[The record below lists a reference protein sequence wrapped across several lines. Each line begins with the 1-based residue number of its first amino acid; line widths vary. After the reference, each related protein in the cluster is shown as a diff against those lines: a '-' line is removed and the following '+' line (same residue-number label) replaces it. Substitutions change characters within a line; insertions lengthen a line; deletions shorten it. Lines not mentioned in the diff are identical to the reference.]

1 MLAWPGGHARDA
13 GPRCLLVR
21 ADEGRIDIAA
31 LDITTHLHTA
41 FRRRNFRRETANLK
55 LAYRMTD
62 SPFVRHP
69 LDPKEQPILDRLLGL
84 RDQLS
89 VLKSDRTSYIRTQDV
104 LDLYQRLIGEVEQLN
119 EVRTDKRREQNRV
132 DTVLDDC
139 FQLVSLFFLTIG
151 RNQEAPAVYSAVSTV
166 KPLYVLIPPVQR
178 LLDHLKEAGFY
189 LPQDLESIEHNLQKW
204 RSSVERGRDVHSDS
218 LMTLLE
224 ARIDV
229 CYQTLKELQGSLSRL
244 DPQLMGYYEKLVSI
258 LRSLSACN
266 TRSKF
271 PVNEVQELEEQLK
284 QIQAELKDA
293 GVSHEGRTAEEAY
306 AERLQ
311 QVHIDENHIE
321 EGDKV
326 VSFLLARCL
335 LWLEIIQKRN
345 GKIDDRFRDTYDKL
359 VKLRNTL
366 DNMNLTQAWSLRETD
381 LYSYQR
387 QLDRI
392 DESRVDGNFLDAEGK
407 PADLHSQRTLL
418 YLLRKSYSFIYRYI
432 VSSEPVSEAL
442 LPIYNQLLTLKR
454 CLLEVKRS
462 GGVDSPRELYPYSMK
477 LNSIDNMKKDGKFM
491 VGDDIPEG
499 QGSVTSLLA
508 ECFDIAYDLRNEAE
522 ERKDAA
528 ELADEPADDA
538 EARE

>member
-1 MLAWPGGHARDA
+1 
-13 GPRCLLVR
+13 
-21 ADEGRIDIAA
+21 
-31 LDITTHLHTA
+31 
-41 FRRRNFRRETANLK
+41 
-55 LAYRMTD
+55 MTD
-62 SPFVRHP
+62 SPFVRFP

-104 LDLYQRLIGEVEQLN
+104 LDLYKRLIGEVEKLN
-119 EVRTDKRREQNRV
+119 DLRTDKRSEQNRV

-166 KPLYVLIPPVQR
+166 KR

-189 LPQDLESIEHNLQKW
+189 LLQDLESIEHNLRTW

-229 CYQTLKELQGSLSRL
+229 CYQTLKDLQASLSQL
-244 DPQLMGYYEKLVSI
+244 DPELMGYYEKLVSI

-271 PVNEVQELEEQLK
+271 PVKEVEELEAQLK

-306 AERLQ
+306 AEQLQ

-321 EGDKV
+321 EGSKV
-326 VSFLLARCL
+326 VSFLLGRCL
-335 LWLEIIQKRN
+335 LWLEIVQKKQ

-418 YLLRKSYSFIYRYI
+418 YLLRKSYSYIYHYI

-491 VGDDIPEG
+491 VGNDIPEG

-522 ERKDAA
+522 ERQEAA
-528 ELADEPADDA
+528 ELAEGDESK
-538 EARE
+538 EE